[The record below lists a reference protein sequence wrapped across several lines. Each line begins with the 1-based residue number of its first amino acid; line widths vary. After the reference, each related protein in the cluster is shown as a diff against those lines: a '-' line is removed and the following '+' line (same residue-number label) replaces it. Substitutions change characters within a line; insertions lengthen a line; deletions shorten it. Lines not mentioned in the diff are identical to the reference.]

1 MKNNLA
7 PAVDNDI
14 CVGVITSVNGVKG
27 YVKIRS
33 FTDQPSDIAKFDFIF
48 DPESKQNFQISV
60 VSSKKDYFIGKIV
73 GINNRTEAEK
83 LRNTKLY
90 IKRSALPNVSEE
102 EYYHADLIGTEARSE
117 EGVIVGTIKNIV
129 NFGAGDILEVYDK
142 TSENTVYYPFTK
154 QFVPEINITQK
165 FIVLK
170 PLEEVVAAV
179 E

>member
-7 PAVDNDI
+7 PALEGDI

-33 FTDQPSDIAKFDFIF
+33 FTDKAGDIAKFDYVFN
-48 DPESKQNFQISV
+48 PETKQSFQISV
-60 VSSKKDYFIGKIV
+60 ITAKKDYFVGKII
-73 GINNRTEAEK
+73 GIESRSEAEE

-90 IKRSALPNVSEE
+90 IKRTALPIVNDD
-102 EYYHADLIGTEARSE
+102 EYYHADLIGTQARSE
-117 EGVIVGTIKNIV
+117 EGVTIGTIKNIL

-142 TSENTVYYPFTK
+142 TSENTLYYPFTK
-154 QFVPEINITQK
+154 YFVPEINLGQRFVI
-165 FIVLK
+165 LK
-170 PLEEVVAAV
+170 ALEEVVAAT